1 MKKDSK
7 IDHVLA
13 FYLPQFH
20 PIKEN
25 NEWWGEGFTE
35 WSNVAK
41 SKKRFNGHRQPQL
54 PADLGFYD
62 LRLADTRE
70 QQAKMAK
77 EYGITGFCYYHYWFN
92 GTQLLE
98 RPLKEVL
105 ESKTPDFPFCICW
118 ANENWTRAWDGMDKQ
133 VLIQQDYTE
142 DDSLEHFESLLP
154 YFKDER
160 YIKIDN
166 KPLFLIYRYDH
177 IEHVTSYFGK
187 WREEAKKQG
196 FDDLFIC
203 AVKNGFVT
211 AEPKEI
217 VSKGFD
223 AVLDFQ
229 PNRKDFPTNVSGKQ
243 KVIQL
248 AQKVLPSDLY
258 QWLKVN
264 GSAVNQISYKG
275 IVDNIVS
282 KKWYDDCQVFPCV
295 FPNWDNSP
303 RRKTPTVIQNN
314 NPKDYTRW
322 LKFAI
327 DSTSNYLPGQ
337 RIVFINAWNEWAEG
351 CHLEPDVEMG
361 HTFLKA
367 TKEALASS

>member
-1 MKKDSK
+1 
-7 IDHVLA
+7 
-13 FYLPQFH
+13 
-20 PIKEN
+20 
-25 NEWWGEGFTE
+25 
-35 WSNVAK
+35 
-41 SKKRFNGHRQPQL
+41 
-54 PADLGFYD
+54 
-62 LRLADTRE
+62 
-70 QQAKMAK
+70 
-77 EYGITGFCYYHYWFN
+77 
-92 GTQLLE
+92 
-98 RPLKEVL
+98 
-105 ESKTPDFPFCICW
+105 
-118 ANENWTRAWDGMDKQ
+118 MDKQ
-133 VLIQQDYTE
+133 VLIHQDYTE

-248 AQKVLPSDLY
+248 AQKVLPSDL
-258 QWLKVN
+258 
-264 GSAVNQISYKG
+264 
-275 IVDNIVS
+275 
-282 KKWYDDCQVFPCV
+282 
-295 FPNWDNSP
+295 
-303 RRKTPTVIQNN
+303 
-314 NPKDYTRW
+314 
-322 LKFAI
+322 
-327 DSTSNYLPGQ
+327 
-337 RIVFINAWNEWAEG
+337 
-351 CHLEPDVEMG
+351 
-361 HTFLKA
+361 
-367 TKEALASS
+367 